1 MPMPHLCFCIK
12 MTRERGATSTSTIT
26 WAQHHTGFRLVSA
39 WLQELQAPAT
49 ESSKKLDFML
59 SGVGLGWGGKPDCPN
74 FWFLEKT
81 WFYVVWGGGPS
92 QTKQFLPGKPGS
104 KPLEWGQCPKALPL
118 KQLAITNLKFFSSL
132 WILACWLGPCL
143 PTNFSLLVG
152 ALPTSGGF

>member
-1 MPMPHLCFCIK
+1 MSHWLCLYQNHKGERGGPHPHPQSLELSSTLVSGWFQPGFKSFKPQQLRVRKNLILCF
-12 MTRERGATSTSTIT
+12 
-26 WAQHHTGFRLVSA
+26 
-39 WLQELQAPAT
+39 
-49 ESSKKLDFML
+49 
-59 SGVGLGWGGKPDCPN
+59 LGWVWDGGGKPDCPN